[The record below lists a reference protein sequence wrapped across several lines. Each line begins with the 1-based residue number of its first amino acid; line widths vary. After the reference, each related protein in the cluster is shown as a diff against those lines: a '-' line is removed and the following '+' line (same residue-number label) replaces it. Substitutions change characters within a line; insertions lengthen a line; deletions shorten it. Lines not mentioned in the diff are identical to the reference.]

1 MKCLMGHCYCYYYY
15 GVSWQNVSS
24 TSSSVA
30 SWQGVKLAEFHFFAA
45 ALDELLFPAAAA
57 VPPLFLEKGR
67 RGGGSRLPLLALPQT
82 HEQETPPPDFY
93 SVPHIHDI
101 YHACSI

>member
-1 MKCLMGHCYCYYYY
+1 MGHCYCYYHYY

-45 ALDELLFPAAAA
+45 ALDAAVPAAAA
-57 VPPLFLEKGR
+57 VPPLFI
-67 RGGGSRLPLLALPQT
+67 SRVRLKFRESESGEPVRWGCAT
-82 HEQETPPPDFY
+82 
-93 SVPHIHDI
+93 IH
-101 YHACSI
+101 